1 MAKFDEMVSKYP
13 NVSKTIANK
22 FNFADATPSKKYLEY
37 LFKIWHARHAQPIK
51 FTSERLIGWVSDFEA
66 LNHLINNKDIYS
78 SVYLDVT
85 HLALV
90 TQNAKNIHEEKSFD
104 REKHI
109 RVIKETEDYIF
120 LEPLTLEGSKKY
132 GSGTRWC
139 TASKN
144 DGGTFKRYTTNGF
157 LAYLI
162 CKKPQSISSTNYQK
176 VAFYTDESRNT
187 MFGEISIYNAG
198 DTTTTDGALIDN
210 GWKWEDI
217 FHMMIEF
224 RALAVNKFRRKRAQQ
239 EVTTFVN
246 SLKKLDLNQ
255 LQSNLKMLSDEPLN
269 NELVSNVEEV
279 MKQMIDKIQKE
290 NKFLATK
297 NE

>member
-13 NVSKTIANK
+13 NVNKTIAGK
-22 FNFADATPSKKYLEY
+22 FNLADHTPTKKYLEY
-37 LFKIWHARHAQPIK
+37 LFKTWSNRSSQSVN
-51 FTSERLIGWVSDFEA
+51 FTSANLIGWVKEFDE
-66 LNHLINNKDIYS
+66 LNHLIDNKDIYS
-78 SVYLDVT
+78 SVYNQVT

-90 TQNAKNIHEEKSFD
+90 VTRARHLHNEKSFD

-144 DGGTFKRYTTNGF
+144 DGGTFKRYSTTGF

-162 CKKPQSISSTNYQK
+162 SKKPNTISSPNYQK
-176 VAFYTDESRNT
+176 IAFYIDESRNL
-187 MFGEISIYNAG
+187 MFGEIQIYNSG
-198 DTTTTDGALIDN
+198 DSTVNDSTMVDN

-217 FHMMIEF
+217 FHLMIEF
-224 RALAVNKFRRKRAQQ
+224 RALAVNKFRRKKAQQ
-239 EVTTFVN
+239 EITTFVN
-246 SLKKLDLNQ
+246 TIKKIDLNH
-255 LQSNLKMLSDEPLN
+255 LQSNLKLLTDTPLN
-269 NELVSNVEEV
+269 QQIVANVEGV
-279 MKQMIDKIQKE
+279 MEQLIDKLQKE
-290 NKFLATK
+290 NKFLSTK